1 MQIVLNHVT
10 RMHVPRICVA
20 GIEPKTLA
28 PIRPTTPKTD
38 LITRD
43 LLRVNGGPFGP
54 GALVEL
60 GDVVPEGKP
69 PEVEDHRFET
79 KQARHVED
87 LSDERY
93 LAILDGVAQDSL
105 DFAFE
110 PDLREIRP
118 GKFAVPAGHG
128 ENSLAVVPAEAAE
141 LRIDWEKL
149 YLYLQIGGAQ
159 AKLRVTDA
167 RFYEFDDFAL
177 NAGLVAGV
185 NRRLKSGVAAYAML
199 GLARALYDKRADEYL
214 HWVQCNGLCLADRA
228 VADLP

>member
-10 RMHVPRICVA
+10 RMRVPRICVA
-20 GIEPKTLA
+20 GIEPRSLVRV
-28 PIRPTTPKTD
+28 RPTTPQAD
-38 LITRD
+38 PITRD
-43 LLRVNGGPFGP
+43 LLRVKGGPFGP

-79 KQARHVED
+79 TQARHVED
-87 LSDERY
+87 LGDEEY
-93 LAILDGVAQDSL
+93 LAILDRVARASL
-105 DFAFE
+105 DLAFE
-110 PDLREIRP
+110 PVLREIRP

-128 ENSLAVVPAEAAE
+128 EGSLAVVPAEAAE
-141 LRIDWEKL
+141 LRIEWEKL
-149 YLYLQIGGAQ
+149 YLHLQAGNGK

-177 NAGLVAGV
+177 NPDLVANV
-185 NRRLKSGVAAYAML
+185 NQRLKSGVTTYAML
-199 GLARALYDKRADEYL
+199 GLARALYDEDAGEYL

-228 VADLP
+228 VGDLP